1 MENIKK
7 KQTGIDILAEMTR
20 RDMER
25 SLQIKDTDNVT
36 VEHPTG
42 GGVRLMKRDNDPL
55 IQHKVWQAA
64 KAWQDD
70 YK

>member
-7 KQTGIDILAEMTR
+7 ETTIIDILAEMTR

-36 VEHPTG
+36 IQHSTG
-42 GGVRLMKRDNDPL
+42 SGMRLMKRDNDPF
-55 IQHKVWQAA
+55 IHHKV
-64 KAWQDD
+64 WQDD

>member
-7 KQTGIDILAEMTR
+7 ETTSIDILAEMTR

-36 VEHPTG
+36 IQHSTG

-55 IQHKVWQAA
+55 IHHKV
-64 KAWQDD
+64 WQDD

>member
-7 KQTGIDILAEMTR
+7 ETTSIDILAEMTR

-36 VEHPTG
+36 VEHSTG
-42 GGVRLMKRDNDPL
+42 GGYSFLMNYVKR
-55 IQHKVWQAA
+55 
-64 KAWQDD
+64 
-70 YK
+70 

>member
-1 MENIKK
+1 MENIKSHK
-7 KQTGIDILAEMTR
+7 DGIDILAEMTR

-36 VEHPTG
+36 IQHSTG

-55 IQHKVWQAA
+55 IHHKV
-64 KAWQDD
+64 WQDD

>member
-7 KQTGIDILAEMTR
+7 QPHSIDILAEMTR

-36 VEHPTG
+36 IQHSTG

-55 IQHKVWQAA
+55 IHHKV
-64 KAWQDD
+64 WQDD

>member
-7 KQTGIDILAEMTR
+7 ETTGIDILAEMTR

-36 VEHPTG
+36 IQHSPRH
-42 GGVRLMKRDNDPL
+42 GVRLVARNKDPL
-55 IQHKVWQAA
+55 TDSKV
-64 KAWQDD
+64 WQDD
-70 YK
+70 YH

>member
-36 VEHPTG
+36 IQHSTG
-42 GGVRLMKRDNDPL
+42 SGMRLMKRDNDPF
-55 IQHKVWQAA
+55 IHHKV
-64 KAWQDD
+64 WQDD

>member
-7 KQTGIDILAEMTR
+7 QPHSIDILAEMTR

-36 VEHPTG
+36 IQHSTG
-42 GGVRLMKRDNDPL
+42 GGVRLMKRDNGPP
-55 IQHKVWQAA
+55 ISHKV
-64 KAWQDD
+64 WQDD

>member
-7 KQTGIDILAEMTR
+7 ETTSIDILAEMTR

-36 VEHPTG
+36 VEHSTG
-42 GGVRLMKRDNDPL
+42 GGVRLMKRDNDPF
-55 IQHKVWQAA
+55 IHHKV
-64 KAWQDD
+64 WQDD

>member
-7 KQTGIDILAEMTR
+7 ETTSIDILAEMTR

-36 VEHPTG
+36 IQHSTG
-42 GGVRLMKRDNDPL
+42 SRMRLMKRDNDPL
-55 IQHKVWQAA
+55 IHHKVWQGV
-64 KAWQDD
+64 